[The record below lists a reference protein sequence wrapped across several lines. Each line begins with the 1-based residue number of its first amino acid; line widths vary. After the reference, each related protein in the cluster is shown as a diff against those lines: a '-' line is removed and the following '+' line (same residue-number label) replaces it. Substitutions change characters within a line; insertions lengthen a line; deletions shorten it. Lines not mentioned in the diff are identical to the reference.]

1 MDITLNEL
9 KIISDKEGFN
19 INLIEKDY
27 LITYLLYLLKD
38 IDNIYFKGGT
48 AINKILLNHA
58 RLSEDID
65 FTLTD
70 NILKLEKEI
79 KDKLKGTIF
88 NKISHDKRVDK
99 FVRLVVHYKL
109 FHDEGTIFIDLNERA
124 RLLQKPES
132 CIIPHFYKGHIP
144 SFSISTLSKEEM
156 IAEKMAAAIGRNKP
170 RDHFDLY
177 KIIMNKMD
185 INLEMVKKKCKESGD
200 EFNIIKMF
208 NNAKKLH
215 SRWDDDLLS
224 LIREKITFQEVMQTL
239 AKHFKLK
246 EEKERLKETKDLLK

>member
-1 MDITLNEL
+1 MDITLSEL

-38 IDNIYFKGGT
+38 INNIYFKGGT
-48 AINKILLNHA
+48 AINKILLKHA
-58 RLSEDID
+58 RLSEDVD

-70 NILKLEKEI
+70 SILKVEKEI

-88 NKISHDKRVDK
+88 RKISHDKKVDK

-124 RLLQKPES
+124 KLLQKPEKHELH
-132 CIIPHFYKGHIP
+132 HFYKQYIP
-144 SFSISTLSKEEM
+144 SFSMNTIGKEEL

-177 KIIMNKMD
+177 EIIMNKMN
-185 INLEMVKKKCKESGD
+185 INMEMVKKKCKESGNELD
-200 EFNIIKMF
+200 ITKMF

-215 SRWDDDLLS
+215 SRWDDDLAS
-224 LIREKITFQEVMQTL
+224 LIRERITFQEVMQTL

-246 EEKERLKETKDLLK
+246 EEKKKLRGIK

>member
-38 IDNIYFKGGT
+38 INNMYFKGGT

-70 NILKLEKEI
+70 SLPKVEKEI
-79 KDKLKGTIF
+79 KEKLKGTKF

-109 FHDEGTIFIDLNERA
+109 FHDEGTIFVDLNERA
-124 RLLQKPES
+124 KLLQKPEKHELR
-132 CIIPHFYKGHIP
+132 HFYKEYIP
-144 SFSISTLSKEEM
+144 PFSIKTLSKEEM
-156 IAEKMAAAIGRNKP
+156 IAEKM
-170 RDHFDLY
+170 
-177 KIIMNKMD
+177 
-185 INLEMVKKKCKESGD
+185 
-200 EFNIIKMF
+200 
-208 NNAKKLH
+208 
-215 SRWDDDLLS
+215 
-224 LIREKITFQEVMQTL
+224 
-239 AKHFKLK
+239 
-246 EEKERLKETKDLLK
+246 

>member
-1 MDITLNEL
+1 MDITLSEL
-9 KIISDKEGFN
+9 KIIADENGFN
-19 INLIEKDY
+19 IDLIEKDY

-38 IDNIYFKGGT
+38 INNIYFKGGT
-48 AINKILLNHA
+48 AINKILLKHA

-70 NILKLEKEI
+70 SLSKVEKEI

-124 RLLQKPES
+124 KLMQKPERQE
-132 CIIPHFYKGHIP
+132 IHHFYKEYIP
-144 SFSISTLSKEEM
+144 SFSMNTLNKEEL
-156 IAEKMAAAIGRNKP
+156 IAEKMAATIGRNKP

-177 KIIMNKMD
+177 KIIMNKIN
-185 INLEMVKKKCKESGD
+185 INLEMVKKKCKESGN

-208 NNAKKLH
+208 SNANKLH
-215 SRWDDDLLS
+215 GRWNDDLVS
-224 LIREKITFQEVMQTL
+224 LIREKVTFQEVMQTL

-246 EEKERLKETKDLLK
+246 EEKKKLKDQKQEEK